1 MGEPLRR
8 QRAVVYCRI
17 SDDREGQGL
26 GVERQRADCLARA
39 EREGWHV
46 AEVYTDNDVGAST
59 KSRKAR
65 PSYKRML
72 DAAERGD
79 VDIIISYSNSRLTR
93 RPFEWETL
101 ISLYERKGVLLRT
114 IVSGDTNLETADGR
128 AVART
133 VAAWDAAEAER
144 TGERVARAAKQRR
157 EEGKFHG
164 GNTPYGYAQLGDG
177 RLGINPE
184 HAKVINEAARRVASG
199 ESLYGVCQDFNRRGT
214 KTGPSPR
221 ARHGAAWHRRTLKN
235 VLTSPATIGC
245 MEDEDGTLRQVA
257 EPILDRPAWETLRE
271 ILYAPS
277 RYAGTHQPDW
287 SNRRKYALSGL
298 LCCGLCG
305 HRLSGSRR
313 PASPRRDGVKRPNV
327 QTFACIPAVGGCGKL
342 RADYPPIEEWV
353 MRQVF
358 ARLEVPGVQTALS
371 TREEPT
377 DDDALRQQIADAER
391 GLEQLDD
398 DYADGVLDRTRYR
411 RQVARLT
418 ERVDTMRSQLAE
430 ALRET
435 FIIDTNGRS
444 IQDAWAEHAED
455 TPWRRALLAHVIDRV
470 TIMPQPTGVAST
482 LTRRR
487 GESDEQLESRRKNHQ
502 ELLLRQRVRVSWL
515 T

>member
-1 MGEPLRR
+1 MSEPLRR

-79 VDIIISYSNSRLTR
+79 VDIIVSYSNSRLTR
-93 RPFEWETL
+93 RPYEWETL

-164 GNTPYGYAQLGDG
+164 GNTPYGYAHLGDG
-177 RLGINPE
+177 RLRINPE
-184 HAKVINEAARRVASG
+184 HAKVINEAARRVTSG
-199 ESLYGVCQDFNRRGT
+199 ESLYGVCQDLNRRGM

-221 ARHGAAWHRRTLKN
+221 ARHGAAWHGRTLKH
-235 VLTSPATIGC
+235 VLTSPATVGC

-257 EPILDRPAWETLRE
+257 EPILDRPVWLMLRE

-277 RYAGTHQPDW
+277 RYASTRQRDW
-287 SNRRKYALSGL
+287 SNRRRYPLSGL
-298 LCCGLCG
+298 LFCGLCG
-305 HRLSGSRR
+305 HWLSGSHRT
-313 PASPRRDGVKRPNV
+313 PPPRKDGVKRLGV
-327 QTFACIPAVGGCGKL
+327 RTFGCVSTNGGCGKIQI
-342 RADYPPIEEWV
+342 DYLPVEAWV
-353 MRQVF
+353 LAQLF
-358 ARLEVPGVQTALS
+358 ARLEVPGVQAALS
-371 TREEPT
+371 TREDSS
-377 DDDALRQQIADAER
+377 DDDQLRQQITKDER
-391 GLEQLDD
+391 RLERLDD
-398 DYADGVLDRTRYR
+398 DYSDGTLDRTRYR

-418 ERVDTMRSQLAE
+418 ERVDTMRSQLA
-430 ALRET
+430 ATLRSTFVIDTQGRSLREAW
-435 FIIDTNGRS
+435 
-444 IQDAWAEHAED
+444 DAHAED
-455 TPWRRALLAHVIDRV
+455 VPWQRALLEHVIDRV
-470 TIMPQPTGVAST
+470 TITPQPTGVTST

-487 GESDEQLESRRKNHQ
+487 HEHDGDLIKRRLEHSERT
-502 ELLLRQRVRVSWL
+502 LFQRVHVQWQ
-515 T
+515 